1 MVSGGDETFRQLST
15 RRSELRLFGRREV
28 DLPRDGGAY
37 GERTQVRGLCGLAGG
52 HEDGAEPML
61 DQARSDRILK
71 GDFMRRERGDTRG
84 GEGVVDQASQAK
96 LAGKA
101 DEVFVDKF
109 GDADVAAFGESVIG
123 SADKHHG
130 LCAEEPHLNTCR
142 KPIGRRDKGQVE
154 GSVRDGR

>member
-52 HEDGAEPML
+52 HEDGAEPLL

-109 GDADVAAFGESVIG
+109 GDADVAAFGE
-123 SADKHHG
+123 
-130 LCAEEPHLNTCR
+130 
-142 KPIGRRDKGQVE
+142 
-154 GSVRDGR
+154 